1 MILDTGGG
9 VFEINLP
16 DIGADELPGFGRIG
30 TPFSG
35 KGSDPSLKPEKF
47 GGGFFFPGLLGT
59 AALGSLSQMT
69 QPATVG
75 YGEGQVDPRL
85 AREAEKNP
93 YAIGGFRFNEPTL
106 ETNTETT
113 NQNENSLGAFDRK
126 KANIKANKEITKLG
140 KIKELNEAY
149 AEKEDKGFMS
159 KLNSVADKIFTLQDK
174 NPQAYMNIISGLDLY
189 NRGQKGEKLG
199 EALVGNSKFRNEQ
212 LKALLS
218 NAYTQSVIDYNNSKT
233 ITALTSKAKGADFA
247 TSGRGLIPQLEDRI
261 TAEYFAGVDKET
273 IPARQIAALSSLLI
287 PDIEEGIDKGLSM
300 NAAIDIA
307 FKKAEETGAISKEK
321 IIKDGGFM
329 FFDKTVPAQ
338 VDASKFKNDTRSLS
352 ELKSRPSNQGK
363 SDEEIKA
370 AVEANGLIL
379 VD

>member
-1 MILDTGGG
+1 MLLDTGGG

-16 DIGADELPGFGRIG
+16 DIGADDMPGFGRIG

-106 ETNTETT
+106 ETPKPDTDLSGGIKDA
-113 NQNENSLGAFDRK
+113 QK
-126 KANIKANKEITKLG
+126 KEGG
-140 KIKELNEAY
+140 KIPKIGPIKELNEAY
-149 AEKEDKGFMS
+149 AEPNKKTFMG
-159 KLNSVADKIFTLQDK
+159 KLTDAVDKIFPLQDS
-174 NPQAYMNIISGLDLY
+174 NPQAYRNVIAGLDIY
-189 NRGQKGEKLG
+189 NRGQKGENLA

-212 LKALLS
+212 LKALLD
-218 NAYTQSVIDYNNSKT
+218 NAYKKSTVDLRNKQIEIAGQPKDK
-233 ITALTSKAKGADFA
+233 KADFA

-273 IPARQIAALSSLLI
+273 IPARQIAALSSLLVQ
-287 PDIEEGIDKGLSM
+287 DVEFGVDRGLSL
-300 NAAIDIA
+300 NAAIDMA
-307 FKKAEETGAISKEK
+307 MKKAEETGSINKEK

-329 FFDKTVPAQ
+329 FFDKTIPPSA
-338 VDASKFKNDTRSLS
+338 DASKYT
-352 ELKSRPSNQGK
+352 KSK
-363 SDEEIKA
+363 SIKEVMERFDFTEDEAIEAIKDA
-370 AVEANGLIL
+370 GFIPR
-379 VD
+379 

>member
-1 MILDTGGG
+1 MNDNKKFFSDLT
-9 VFEINLP
+9 
-16 DIGADELPGFGRIG
+16 GADYKSQFFNFALPGDDNFNPNFAPLSEQFK
-30 TPFSG
+30 TSKPFTAG
-35 KGSDPSLKPEKF
+35 GLLERDPNKTINSASFNFLKPDPNF
-47 GGGFFFPGLLGT
+47 
-59 AALGSLSQMT
+59 Q
-69 QPATVG
+69 VG
-75 YGEGQVDPRL
+75 QNIR
-85 AREAEKNP
+85 
-93 YAIGGFRFNEPTL
+93 T
-106 ETNTETT
+106 TTE
-113 NQNENSLGAFDRK
+113 NKNSLGGMTDPQK
-126 KANIKANKEITKLG
+126 VEGGKLPKLG
-140 KIKELNEAY
+140 PIKELNEAFE
-149 AEKEDKGFMS
+149 EKEDKGFMG
-159 KLNSVADKIFTLQDK
+159 KLNSIADKIFTLQDK

-233 ITALTSKAKGADFA
+233 ITALTSKAKGADFV

-287 PDIEEGIDKGLSM
+287 PDIEKGIDKGLSM

-307 FKKAEETGAISKEK
+307 FKKAEQTGAISKEK

-329 FFDKTVPAQ
+329 YFDKTVPAQ
-338 VDASKFKNDTRSLS
+338 VDASKFKNDTRSLL

>member
-1 MILDTGGG
+1 MSTGFNPIIPLNIKDISTGGG
-9 VFEINLP
+9 SFSSMPVYGSTGALDVGPGDKRGGTLP
-16 DIGADELPGFGRIG
+16 V
-30 TPFSG
+30 
-35 KGSDPSLKPEKF
+35 EKF
-47 GGGFFFPGLLGT
+47 GGGFMFPGLLGT

-85 AREAEKNP
+85 AKAAEKNP

-212 LKALLS
+212 LKALLD
-218 NAYTQSVIDYNNSKT
+218 NAYKKST
-233 ITALTSKAKGADFA
+233 IELRNKQIEIAGQPKDKKADFA

-261 TAEYFAGVDKET
+261 TAEYFPGVDKET

-287 PDIEEGIDKGLSM
+287 PDIEKGIDKGLSM
-300 NAAIDIA
+300 NAAIDMA
-307 FKKAEETGAISKEK
+307 MKKAEESGALTKEK
-321 IIKDGGFM
+321 KRPGVFYGSYTD
-329 FFDKTVPAQ
+329 PAKA
-338 VDASKFKNDTRSLS
+338 DASKYTKSYTIEQLMQLNSDLS
-352 ELKSRPSNQGK
+352 EEQIREQAKLEGIVIR
-363 SDEEIKA
+363 
-370 AVEANGLIL
+370 
-379 VD
+379 